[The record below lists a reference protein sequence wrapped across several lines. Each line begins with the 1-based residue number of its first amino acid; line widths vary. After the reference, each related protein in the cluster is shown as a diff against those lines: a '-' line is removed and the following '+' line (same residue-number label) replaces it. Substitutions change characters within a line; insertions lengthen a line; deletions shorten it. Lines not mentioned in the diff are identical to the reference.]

1 MNDYNISDNM
11 KYNLLI
17 ARTIKEKLFKIPEF
31 HNKQISLLLDKNR
44 SINSIYECFNDSL
57 HELLYK
63 HIDILSK
70 VMTKEELEFINNP
83 SNLSLLY
90 TVDKGSEVN
99 GFVSYT
105 MYL

>member
-1 MNDYNISDNM
+1 MNDYNISDSM
-11 KYNLLI
+11 KYNLLV

-31 HNKQISLLLDKNR
+31 HNKQIALLLDKSR
-44 SINSIYECFNDSL
+44 SINSIYECFNNSF
-57 HELLYK
+57 HELLHK

>member
-1 MNDYNISDNM
+1 MNDYNISDSM
-11 KYNLLI
+11 KYNLLV

-31 HNKQISLLLDKNR
+31 HNKQIALLLDKSR

-99 GFVSYT
+99 GFVCYT

>member
-1 MNDYNISDNM
+1 MNDYNISDSM
-11 KYNLLI
+11 KYNLLV
-17 ARTIKEKLFKIPEF
+17 ARTIKEKLFNIPEF
-31 HNKQISLLLDKNR
+31 HNKQISLLLDKDR
-44 SINSIYECFNDSL
+44 SMNSIYECFNDSL

-90 TVDKGSEVN
+90 TVDKGQEID
-99 GFVSYT
+99 GFVSYI

>member
-1 MNDYNISDNM
+1 MNDYNISDSM
-11 KYNLLI
+11 KYNLLV

-31 HNKQISLLLDKNR
+31 HNKQIALLVDKSR